1 MKYLHTATTVDIPEG
16 VEVKVGSRDVYVKG
30 PLGEVRKA
38 FRHVP
43 VDVSLVEKNGKKQVT
58 VEMWNGRYKQKSCVQ
73 TVTAL
78 IRNMVNGTTRGFR
91 YKMKLVA
98 AHFPIKC
105 EISGDK
111 KVATFKNF
119 LGGKQDKVVV
129 MKPGC
134 TIRNDAEV
142 KDQIIVDGVDNAA
155 VSLSCALIN
164 QCVKTGDKDI
174 RKFLDGIYI
183 SEKIM
188 QDEDI

>member
-1 MKYLHTATTVDIPEG
+1 MKYLKTATKIDIPEG
-16 VEVKVGSRDVYVKG
+16 VEVRVNSREVYIKG

-38 FRHVP
+38 FRHTP
-43 VDVSLVEKNGKKQVT
+43 VDISLLEKEGKRTIT

-105 EISGDK
+105 EISKDK

-119 LGGKQDKVVV
+119 LGGKQDKIVI

-134 TIRNDAEV
+134 TIRNDSTV
-142 KDQIIVDGVDNAA
+142 KDLIIIDGVDNAA

-164 QCVKTGDKDI
+164 QICKTGDKDI
-174 RKFLDGIYI
+174 RKFLDGIYV

>member
-174 RKFLDGIYI
+174 RKFLDGIYV